1 MPLLRWRECCSR
13 HRDNVWACV
22 RAGRVVSHELGEA
35 VMSRTYKDRKWTL
48 RVRDSGEFVPRERA
62 YGRRVSAAEVLA
74 ALGGGRVRE
83 VASAVGEVERDSE
96 VARLEAA
103 GFDVTVRMRAPR
115 TLVGYRWVDRSG
127 NMWDTAKGENEGLV
141 GFELAR
147 ARGSVVGFERVF
159 SLPVFEIVGVKS
171 VSAAGDRE
179 GSENECGASACG
191 RGAECDAECGFDAG
205 VCGVGGCALGDGAC
219 GVDGGVSGYRPGE
232 CPVSEVC
239 PCECPVPG
247 GCPAASVAGDGE
259 GLTVGEAVRLL
270 GDAAVRA
277 ARERGGEL
285 RAAYDALSDPDFA
298 SGLDWRTLQDRETGR
313 VRRDIRWERAGSRRP
328 VEPTR
333 EPVPRLSWDGVEAR
347 AAVRRV
353 RHEAAHTLAS
363 LARAV
368 NSGMDLLD
376 DDTW

>member
-1 MPLLRWRECCSR
+1 
-13 HRDNVWACV
+13 
-22 RAGRVVSHELGEA
+22 
-35 VMSRTYKDRKWTL
+35 MSRTFKDRKWTL
-48 RVRDSGEFVPRERA
+48 KMRDSGEFVPRPRV

-103 GFDVTVRMRAPR
+103 GFDVSVRLVSPR

-127 NMWDTAKGENEGLV
+127 NMWDTTKGEREGLV

-159 SLPVFEIVGVKS
+159 SLPMFEVVGVKD
-171 VSAAGDRE
+171 VSAAGDCG
-179 GSENECGASACG
+179 GSENEAAEDVSACG
-191 RGAECDAECGFDAG
+191 LDAGCGLGAGSPECGD
-205 VCGVGGCALGDGAC
+205 D
-219 GVDGGVSGYRPGE
+219 S
-232 CPVSEVC
+232 
-239 PCECPVPG
+239 
-247 GCPAASVAGDGE
+247 
-259 GLTVGEAVRLL
+259 LTVGEAVRLL

-298 SGLDWRTLQDRETGR
+298 AGLDWRTLQDRETGR
-313 VRRDIRWERAGSRRP
+313 VRRNVRWERAGSRRR
-328 VEPTR
+328 VEPAGV
-333 EPVPRLSWDGVEAR
+333 PVPRSSWDGVEAR
-347 AAVRRV
+347 AAVRRA
-353 RHEAAHTLAS
+353 RHEVARALAG

-368 NSGMDLLD
+368 NSGSDPLD
-376 DDTW
+376 DDTL

>member
-1 MPLLRWRECCSR
+1 
-13 HRDNVWACV
+13 
-22 RAGRVVSHELGEA
+22 
-35 VMSRTYKDRKWTL
+35 MSRTFKDRKWTL
-48 RVRDSGEFVPRERA
+48 KMRDSGEFVPRERV

-103 GFDVTVRMRAPR
+103 GFDVEVRLVSPR
-115 TLVGYRWVDRSG
+115 TLVGYRWRDRSG
-127 NMWDTAKGENEGLV
+127 KLWDTTKGEREGFV

-159 SLPVFEIVGVKS
+159 SLPVFEVVGVKD
-171 VSAAGDRE
+171 VSAAGERG
-179 GSENECGASACG
+179 GSENEAAEDVSSCGLG
-191 RGAECDAECGFDAG
+191 AECGFDDGA
-205 VCGVGGCALGDGAC
+205 CGVGGCALGEDAC
-219 GVDGGVSGYRPGE
+219 GVDGGVFGYRCGE
-232 CPVSEVC
+232 CPAVSGEYPVSESC
-239 PCECPVPG
+239 PGDCPAPG
-247 GCPAASVAGDGE
+247 GCPAASVAGDDS
-259 GLTVGEAVRLL
+259 LTVGEAVRLL

-298 SGLDWRTLQDRETGR
+298 AGLDWRTLQDRETGR
-313 VRRDIRWERAGSRRP
+313 VRRNIRWERAGSRRR
-328 VEPTR
+328 VEPVR

-353 RHEAAHTLAS
+353 RHEVARALAG

-368 NSGMDLLD
+368 NSGVDPLD
-376 DDTW
+376 DEKM

>member
-1 MPLLRWRECCSR
+1 
-13 HRDNVWACV
+13 
-22 RAGRVVSHELGEA
+22 
-35 VMSRTYKDRKWTL
+35 MSRTFKDRKWTL
-48 RVRDSGEFVPRERA
+48 KMRDSGEFVPRPRV

-103 GFDVTVRMRAPR
+103 GFDVSVRLVSPR

-127 NMWDTAKGENEGLV
+127 NLWDTTKGEREGLL

-159 SLPVFEIVGVKS
+159 SLPVFEVVGVKD
-171 VSAAGDRE
+171 VSAAEDAYE
-179 GSENECGASACG
+179 GSENEAADDVSSCGLDADCGFGAGACG
-191 RGAECDAECGFDAG
+191 YA
-205 VCGVGGCALGDGAC
+205 GGCPLDDGCPVDDGAC
-219 GVDGGVSGYRPGE
+219 GDMSA
-232 CPVSEVC
+232 C
-239 PCECPVPG
+239 G
-247 GCPAASVAGDGE
+247 GCSLTDGAPAGAGDAGAGE
-259 GLTVGEAVRLL
+259 VLSVGEAARLL
-270 GDAAVRA
+270 GDSVVRA
-277 ARERGGEL
+277 ARERGSEL

-313 VRRDIRWERAGSRRP
+313 VRRNIRWERAGSRRR
-328 VEPTR
+328 VEPAR

-347 AAVRRV
+347 AAVRRG
-353 RHEAAHTLAS
+353 RHEVARALAG

-368 NSGMDLLD
+368 NSGVDPLD
-376 DDTW
+376 DDTL

>member
-1 MPLLRWRECCSR
+1 
-13 HRDNVWACV
+13 
-22 RAGRVVSHELGEA
+22 
-35 VMSRTYKDRKWTL
+35 MSRTYKDRKWTL
-48 RVRDSGEFVPRERA
+48 KMRESGEFVPRPRV

-103 GFDVTVRMRAPR
+103 GFDVSVRLVSPR

-127 NMWDTAKGENEGLV
+127 NLWDTTKGEREGLV

-159 SLPVFEIVGVKS
+159 SLPVFEVVGVKD
-171 VSAAGDRE
+171 VSAAGDRG
-179 GSENECGASACG
+179 GSENEGECGASACG
-191 RGAECDAECGFDAG
+191 LDVECDADCGFDAG
-205 VCGVGGCALGDGAC
+205 VYGVGGCALGEGAC
-219 GVDGGVSGYRPGE
+219 GVDGGVSGYRCGE
-232 CPVSEVC
+232 CPAVSG
-239 PCECPVPG
+239 ECPAPG
-247 GCPAASVAGDGE
+247 GCYAASAAGDSE
-259 GLTVGEAVRLL
+259 GLTVGEAARLF
-270 GDAAVRA
+270 GDSVVRA
-277 ARERGGEL
+277 VRERGGEL

-313 VRRDIRWERAGSRRP
+313 VRRNIRWERAGSRRR
-328 VEPTR
+328 VEPAR

-347 AAVRRV
+347 AAVRRG
-353 RHEAAHTLAS
+353 RHEVARALAG

-368 NSGMDLLD
+368 NSGVDRYELPD
-376 DDTW
+376 DSL

>member
-1 MPLLRWRECCSR
+1 
-13 HRDNVWACV
+13 
-22 RAGRVVSHELGEA
+22 
-35 VMSRTYKDRKWTL
+35 MSRTFKDRKWTL
-48 RVRDSGEFVPRERA
+48 RVRESGEFVPRPRV

-96 VARLEAA
+96 VARLGAA
-103 GFDVTVRMRAPR
+103 GFDVTVRLVSPR

-127 NMWDTAKGENEGLV
+127 NMWDTTKGEREGLV

-159 SLPVFEIVGVKS
+159 SLPVFEVVGVKD
-171 VSAAGDRE
+171 VSAAGGRG
-179 GSENECGASACG
+179 GSENEGECGASACG
-191 RGAECDAECGFDAG
+191 LDADCGA
-205 VCGVGGCALGDGAC
+205 VCGLGAGSPAC
-219 GVDGGVSGYRPGE
+219 GVDGCALGEDACGVDEGVSGYRCGGCSASSGE
-232 CPVSEVC
+232 CPVSESC
-239 PCECPVPG
+239 PGECPAPG
-247 GCPAASVAGDGE
+247 GCPTASVAGDDS
-259 GLTVGEAVRLL
+259 LTVGEAVRLL

-313 VRRDIRWERAGSRRP
+313 VRRNIRWERAGSRRR
-328 VEPTR
+328 VEPAR

-347 AAVRRV
+347 AAVRRG
-353 RHEAAHTLAS
+353 RHEVARALAG

-368 NSGMDLLD
+368 NSGVDPLD
-376 DDTW
+376 DDTL

>member
-1 MPLLRWRECCSR
+1 
-13 HRDNVWACV
+13 
-22 RAGRVVSHELGEA
+22 
-35 VMSRTYKDRKWTL
+35 MSRTFKDRKWTL
-48 RVRDSGEFVPRERA
+48 RVRESGEFVPRPRV

-96 VARLEAA
+96 VARLGAA
-103 GFDVTVRMRAPR
+103 GFDVTVRLVSPR

-127 NMWDTAKGENEGLV
+127 NMWDTTKGEREGLV

-159 SLPVFEIVGVKS
+159 SLPVFEVVGVKD
-171 VSAAGDRE
+171 VSAAGDCG
-179 GSENECGASACG
+179 GSENEGECGASACG
-191 RGAECDAECGFDAG
+191 LDADCGA
-205 VCGVGGCALGDGAC
+205 VCGLGAGSPAC
-219 GVDGGVSGYRPGE
+219 GVDGCALGEDACGVDEGVSGYRCGGCSASSGE
-232 CPVSEVC
+232 CPVSESC
-239 PCECPVPG
+239 PGECPAPG
-247 GCPAASVAGDGE
+247 GCPTASVAGDDS
-259 GLTVGEAVRLL
+259 LTVGEAVRLL

-313 VRRDIRWERAGSRRP
+313 VRRNIRWERAGSRRR
-328 VEPTR
+328 VEPAR

-347 AAVRRV
+347 AAVRRG
-353 RHEAAHTLAS
+353 RHEVARALAG

-368 NSGMDLLD
+368 NSGVDPLD
-376 DDTW
+376 DDTL

>member
-1 MPLLRWRECCSR
+1 
-13 HRDNVWACV
+13 
-22 RAGRVVSHELGEA
+22 
-35 VMSRTYKDRKWTL
+35 MSRTFKDRKWTL
-48 RVRDSGEFVPRERA
+48 KMRDSGEFVPRERV

-83 VASAVGEVERDSE
+83 VVSAVGEVERDSE

-103 GFDVTVRMRAPR
+103 GFDVTARLVSPR
-115 TLVGYRWVDRSG
+115 TLVGYRWRDRSG
-127 NMWDTAKGENEGLV
+127 NLWDTTKGEREGLV

-159 SLPVFEIVGVKS
+159 SLPVFEVVGVKD
-171 VSAAGDRE
+171 VSAAGDRG
-179 GSENECGASACG
+179 GSENEGECGASACG
-191 RGAECDAECGFDAG
+191 LDVECDADCGFDDGA
-205 VCGVGGCALGDGAC
+205 CGIGGCALGEGAC
-219 GVDGGVSGYRPGE
+219 GVDEGASGYRPGE
-232 CPVSEVC
+232 CPAASG
-239 PCECPVPG
+239 ECPAPG
-247 GCPAASVAGDGE
+247 GCYAASVAGDSE

-298 SGLDWRTLQDRETGR
+298 SGFDWRTLQDRETGR
-313 VRRDIRWERAGSRRP
+313 VRRNIRWERSGSRRR
-328 VEPTR
+328 VEPAC

-347 AAVRRV
+347 AAVRRG
-353 RHEAAHTLAS
+353 RHEVARALAG

-368 NSGMDLLD
+368 NSGVDPLD
-376 DDTW
+376 DDTL

>member
-1 MPLLRWRECCSR
+1 
-13 HRDNVWACV
+13 
-22 RAGRVVSHELGEA
+22 
-35 VMSRTYKDRKWTL
+35 MSRTYKDRKWTL
-48 RVRDSGEFVPRERA
+48 RVRESGEFVPRPRV

-103 GFDVTVRMRAPR
+103 GFDVTVRLVSPR

-127 NMWDTAKGENEGLV
+127 NTWDTTKGEHEGLV

-159 SLPVFEIVGVKS
+159 SLPVFEVVGVKR
-171 VSAAGDRE
+171 VSATEGACG
-179 GSENECGASACG
+179 GSENEATGDVSACG
-191 RGAECDAECGFDAG
+191 LDVECDADCGLGAG
-205 VCGVGGCALGDGAC
+205 ACGVGGCALGEGAC
-219 GVDGGVSGYRPGE
+219 GVDGGVSGYRCGECPAVSGE
-232 CPVSEVC
+232 CPVSEAC
-239 PCECPVPG
+239 PGECPVPG
-247 GCPAASVAGDGE
+247 GCPAASAAGDSE

-285 RAAYDALSDPDFA
+285 RAAYDALSDPDFV

-313 VRRDIRWERAGSRRP
+313 VRRNIRWERAGSRRR

-333 EPVPRLSWDGVEAR
+333 EPVPSGSWDGVEAR
-347 AAVRRV
+347 AAVRRA
-353 RHEAAHTLAS
+353 RHGAARVLAG

-368 NSGMDLLD
+368 NSGVDPLD
-376 DDTW
+376 DEKM

>member
-1 MPLLRWRECCSR
+1 
-13 HRDNVWACV
+13 
-22 RAGRVVSHELGEA
+22 
-35 VMSRTYKDRKWTL
+35 MSRTYKDRKWTL
-48 RVRDSGEFVPRERA
+48 KMRESGEFVPRPRV

-103 GFDVTVRMRAPR
+103 GFDVTARLVSPR

-127 NMWDTAKGENEGLV
+127 NMWDTTKGEHEGLV

-159 SLPVFEIVGVKS
+159 SLPVFEVVGVKD
-171 VSAAGDRE
+171 VSAAGDRG
-179 GSENECGASACG
+179 GSENEGECGASACG
-191 RGAECDAECGFDAG
+191 LDVECDADCGFDDGA
-205 VCGVGGCALGDGAC
+205 CGIGGCALGEGAC
-219 GVDGGVSGYRPGE
+219 GVDEGASGYRPGE
-232 CPVSEVC
+232 CPAVSG
-239 PCECPVPG
+239 ECPVSEACHGECPAPG
-247 GCPAASVAGDGE
+247 GCYAASAAGDSE

-277 ARERGGEL
+277 ARERGSEL

-313 VRRDIRWERAGSRRP
+313 VRRNIRWERLGSRRR
-328 VEPTR
+328 VEPAGV
-333 EPVPRLSWDGVEAR
+333 PVPRLSWDGVEAR
-347 AAVRRV
+347 AAVRRG
-353 RHEAAHTLAS
+353 RHEVARALAG

-368 NSGMDLLD
+368 NSGVDPLD
-376 DDTW
+376 DERM

>member
-1 MPLLRWRECCSR
+1 
-13 HRDNVWACV
+13 
-22 RAGRVVSHELGEA
+22 
-35 VMSRTYKDRKWTL
+35 MSRTFKDRKWTL
-48 RVRDSGEFVPRERA
+48 KMRDSGEFVPRPRV

-83 VASAVGEVERDSE
+83 VVSAVGEVERDSE

-103 GFDVTVRMRAPR
+103 GFDVEVRVRAPR
-115 TLVGYRWVDRSG
+115 RLVGYRWVDRSG
-127 NMWDTAKGENEGLV
+127 NLWDTTKGEHEGLV

-159 SLPVFEIVGVKS
+159 SLPVFEIVGVKD
-171 VSAAGDRE
+171 VSAAGDCG
-179 GSENECGASACG
+179 GSENEAAEDVSSCGL
-191 RGAECDAECGFDAG
+191 GADCGFDDGA
-205 VCGVGGCALGDGAC
+205 CGVDGCALGEDAC
-219 GVDGGVSGYRPGE
+219 GVDGGVSGYRCGE
-232 CPVSEVC
+232 CPAVSGDCPVSESC
-239 PCECPVPG
+239 PGDCPVPG
-247 GCPAASVAGDGE
+247 GYSAASAAGE

-313 VRRDIRWERAGSRRP
+313 VRRNIRWERAGSRRR
-328 VEPTR
+328 VEPAR

-347 AAVRRV
+347 AAVRRA
-353 RHEAAHTLAS
+353 RHDVAVSLAR

-368 NSGMDLLD
+368 NSGVDPLD
-376 DDTW
+376 DDTL